1 MSDDDRWGPLSPLD
15 DSQLPAEE
23 RFRRPATQLR
33 DADYARLQRSVGGGP
48 RRKGLGRYGTIG
60 AIAIA
65 ILAKGKWLL
74 AGLKFLKLGPLLS
87 MFVTIGAYALVF
99 GWPFAVGFVLLILIH
114 EMGHAVALKQQGI
127 PASAPVFIP
136 FVGAFIA
143 MKGRPRDAFVEAIVG
158 IGGPILG
165 TIGAAACLAAG
176 FALDSDFLFA
186 LASVGFLINLFNMIP
201 VSPLDGGR
209 VVGAISRWFWVV
221 GYALGIGVFV
231 LTWSPI
237 LLIILLLGLLAVW
250 NSVRRP
256 AEGYYD
262 IAAWKRVAMG
272 AAYFVMLGL
281 MAIGMTAADAQ
292 LTHLLSGEQALL
304 TGGAALTAFG
314 GLVGRRL

>member
-1 MSDDDRWGPLSPLD
+1 MGDNDSWGPLSPLD
-15 DSQLPAEE
+15 DSQLPPE
-23 RFRRPATQLR
+23 RRFDQPPPRLSDR
-33 DADYARLQRSVGGGP
+33 DYARLQRGVGGAP
-48 RRKGLGRYGTIG
+48 RRKGLGRFGVLG
-60 AIAIA
+60 VIALTVLGKA
-65 ILAKGKWLL
+65 KWLV